1 MPTIYTVK
9 SSSCDCKGENDNTDG
24 ADENQCRVRWRTSEL
39 QKQMIN
45 SQSIW
50 CTRTRYPQAYN
61 KKFCCLLPMLR
72 GCSLERRAAKNQWEI
87 EALSDEQLRTHI
99 QTASIIVQK
108 VQPSKYI
115 ILHLCCVI
123 SAFDMTHF
131 ATRLRLSKLLQH

>member
-61 KKFCCLLPMLR
+61 KKFCCYLCSEVAALR
-72 GCSLERRAAKNQWEI
+72 DEQQKNQWEI